1 MTFHNEA
8 AEVMTTARIVAI
20 TQPRVEGIK
29 TAEEFVVYAAR
40 ASNPANQKNMKT
52 GEKLLKYCYNKKHFS
67 IFEMVNIVMEIETTR
82 DIGRQILRHSFR
94 FQEFSQR
101 YADPVNHLGFQKRQ
115 ARLQDDKNRQNS
127 LETDDEQLEKWWSVA
142 QARLIDAAESMY
154 KNALAKGIAKE
165 QARAVLPEGLTMTRM
180 YMNGTLRQWI
190 HYLAVR
196 LDPSTQ
202 KEHRQLAE
210 MMRKELVQEFPSL
223 RLVMGM

>member
-1 MTFHNEA
+1 MEESHK
-8 AEVMTTARIVAI
+8 MTTARIVAI
-20 TQPRVEGIK
+20 TQPRVEGIN
-29 TAEEFVVYAAR
+29 TPEEFIVYAAR
-40 ASNPANQKNMKT
+40 VSNPDNQMNTET

-67 IFEMVNIVMEIETTR
+67 IFEMVNIVIEIETTR
-82 DIGRQILRHSFR
+82 DIGRQILRHSFC

-180 YMNGTLRQWI
+180 YVNGTLRQWI
-190 HYLAVR
+190 HYIAVR
-196 LDPSTQ
+196 TDPSTQ
-202 KEHRQLAE
+202 KEHRVIAE
-210 MMRKELVQEFPSL
+210 EARELLRKEFPSL
-223 RLVMGM
+223 EFM